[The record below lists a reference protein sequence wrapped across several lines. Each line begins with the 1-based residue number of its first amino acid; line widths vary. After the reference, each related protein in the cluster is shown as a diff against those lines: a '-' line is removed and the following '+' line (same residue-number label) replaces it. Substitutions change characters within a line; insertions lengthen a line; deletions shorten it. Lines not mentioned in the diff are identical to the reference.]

1 MGIDGATE
9 SSGEQEEVGRI
20 SRQPIYRG
28 RIVDLSVDTVRFPGG
43 STGTLELIT
52 HPGASAVLPFVDFPL
67 AADPRIILVHQYRY
81 AAGGRLYEVP
91 AGIPNDQDE
100 PWVDCARR
108 ELSEETGL
116 AADEMRYLSCI
127 LTTPGFTDERI
138 HLFAATGMRPTPANR
153 DHDEFIEVV
162 EVRRSR
168 ALEWIRRGEITDAK
182 TVATLLFASAFL
194 DTVWDDRREAPPR

>member
-1 MGIDGATE
+1 MDIEGGTA
-9 SSGEQEEVGRI
+9 SSGEQAEVGRI

-43 STGTLELIT
+43 STGTLELIK
-52 HPGASAVLPFVDFPL
+52 HPGASAVLPFVDSPL
-67 AADPRIILVHQYRY
+67 AVDPKIILVHQYRY

-91 AGIPNDQDE
+91 AGIPKSQDE

-108 ELSEETGL
+108 ELSEEAGL

-138 HLFAATGMRPTPANR
+138 HLFAATGMRPTPVNR

-182 TVATLLFASAFL
+182 TIATLLFASAFL
-194 DTVWDDRREAPPR
+194 DTVWDEGREAPAR